1 MTYADRLTSTAVTA
15 WGLGALC
22 LLALVGIVLAAAA
35 SRYPLITVVEP
46 EPVDEGPAHH
56 ASNEMA
62 AWHTHRPRHTGELP
76 RVDPDVYNGRAWHLD
91 EATGPIDITGEFRV
105 TAEQSVPVMGQDPFI
120 AAEPLPV
127 EPRWFSPERMRV
139 NV

>member
-1 MTYADRLTSTAVTA
+1 MTAASLTSTAVTA

-22 LLALVGIVLAAAA
+22 VFTFGAILLAAAA

-46 EPVDEGPAHH
+46 QPVDEGPAHH

-62 AWHTHRPRHTGELP
+62 AWHSHRPRHTGELP
-76 RVDPDVYNGRAWHLD
+76 RVDPDVYNGRAWNLD
-91 EATGPIDITGEFRV
+91 EPTGPIRRPVI
-105 TAEQSVPVMGQDPFI
+105 TAEYEVVPTPVMGQDPFI

-139 NV
+139 SA